1 MSKKTTTTSDSLI
14 SYSNQIVFL
23 CSTSPSY
30 DHGQPT
36 TMQSPDALC
45 LPPYNTCQTHTTCTM
60 YLHTKIYSTHEFTSR
75 VIIIVGSF
83 GRMIQ
88 LNGRVFRHLENVTN
102 FRVWGV
108 ALGSLLQL
116 MNLLHLQVF
125 HGSHMAHQG
134 RLARAGKL
142 AECAVVRS
150 FFFFNGGLHFL
161 QVSK

>member
-1 MSKKTTTTSDSLI
+1 MFHWSVIPTRLFFFAPRLPHMIMPNQPQCSPQMPYVSPHIIPAKHTHIYCTTS
-14 SYSNQIVFL
+14 
-23 CSTSPSY
+23 
-30 DHGQPT
+30 
-36 TMQSPDALC
+36 
-45 LPPYNTCQTHTTCTM
+45 TM

-134 RLARAGKL
+134 RLAWAGKL